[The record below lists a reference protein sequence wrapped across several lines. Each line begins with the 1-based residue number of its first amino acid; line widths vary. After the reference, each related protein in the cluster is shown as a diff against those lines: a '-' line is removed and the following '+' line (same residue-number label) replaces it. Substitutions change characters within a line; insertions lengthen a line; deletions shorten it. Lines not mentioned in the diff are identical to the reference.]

1 MFWARVDNRLV
12 HGQVIETWLPYTG
25 AKTLLVCNK
34 ELASDVLR
42 QEIMSL
48 AIPSNV
54 RARFIDAEHA
64 NEFIENDARTD
75 RSSVLALFADCRDA
89 RIAMKHGLAIK
100 ILNIGNLHYTPGS
113 EQICPHVAISPED
126 AVCLR
131 GLEKLGV
138 ELDFRCLPTEPVQVK
153 ATW

>member
-12 HGQVIETWLPYTG
+12 HGQVIEAWLPYTG
-25 AKTLLVCNK
+25 ARTLLVCND
-34 ELASDVLR
+34 ELANDVLR

-54 RARFIDAEHA
+54 RARFIAAEKA
-64 NEFIENDARTD
+64 NEFIERTE
-75 RSSVLALFADCRDA
+75 RSSVLVLFAECRDA
-89 RIAMKHGLAIK
+89 RVAMEHGLRIDT
-100 ILNIGNLHYTPGS
+100 LNIGNLHYGPGR
-113 EQICPHVAISPED
+113 EQICPHVALSSED
-126 AVCLR
+126 ATCLR
-131 GLEKLGV
+131 RLEERGV